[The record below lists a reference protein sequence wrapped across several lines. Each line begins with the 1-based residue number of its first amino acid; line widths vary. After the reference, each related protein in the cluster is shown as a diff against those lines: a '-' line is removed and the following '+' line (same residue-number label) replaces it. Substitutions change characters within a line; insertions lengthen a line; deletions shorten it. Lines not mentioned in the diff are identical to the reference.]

1 MTKETIVTRLIDQGH
16 IIIKTADS
24 LLNKKDGYAQDIQD
38 LHRDGQISTA
48 ESITLLKDADLY
60 IPPYFTQPDIVT
72 LPHISYPYNPGPS
85 IQDPTGNPPNVYCQS
100 TTLDKIQN

>member
-1 MTKETIVTRLIDQGH
+1 MTKETIVARLIDQGH

-48 ESITLLKDADLY
+48 ESITLLKDDVLAPFY
-60 IPPYFTQPDIVT
+60 AQPDIIN

-85 IQDPTGNPPNVYCQS
+85 IQDPNGNPPNVYCQTS
-100 TTLDKIQN
+100 TLDNNIQN

>member
-1 MTKETIVTRLIDQGH
+1 MTKEIIITRLIDEGH

-48 ESITLLKDADLY
+48 ESITLLKDDVLAPFY
-60 IPPYFTQPDIVT
+60 TQPDIIN
-72 LPHISYPYNPGPS
+72 LPHISYPYNPGTYPY
-85 IQDPTGNPPNVYCQS
+85 DPGTGNPPNVYCQT
-100 TTLDKIQN
+100 TTLDNMQD

>member
-1 MTKETIVTRLIDQGH
+1 MTKETIVARLIDQGH

-48 ESITLLKDADLY
+48 ESITLLKDDALAPVY
-60 IPPYFTQPDIVT
+60 AQPDFHV
-72 LPHISYPYNPGPS
+72 PHISYPYNPGPS
-85 IQDPTGNPPNVYCQS
+85 GTPPDIYCQT
-100 TTLDKIQN
+100 TTLDNIQN

>member
-1 MTKETIVTRLIDQGH
+1 MTKETIVARLIDEGH
-16 IIIKTADS
+16 IIIKTADR

-38 LHRDGQISTA
+38 LHMDGQISTA

-60 IPPYFTQPDIVT
+60 IPQDFRQPDIIN

-85 IQDPTGNPPNVYCQS
+85 IQDPNGNPPNVYCQ
-100 TTLDKIQN
+100 TTTFDNIQN

>member
-1 MTKETIVTRLIDQGH
+1 MTKETIVTRLIDEGH

-48 ESITLLKDADLY
+48 ESITLLKDDVLAPFY
-60 IPPYFTQPDIVT
+60 TQPDIIN

-85 IQDPTGNPPNVYCQS
+85 IPCTGNPPDFYCQT
-100 TTLDKIQN
+100 TTLDNMQD

>member
-48 ESITLLKDADLY
+48 ESITLLKDSDLY
-60 IPPYFTQPDIVT
+60 IPRDFRLPDIVT
-72 LPHISYPYNPGPS
+72 QPHISYPYNPGPS
-85 IQDPTGNPPNVYCQS
+85 IQDPTGNPPDFYCQT
-100 TTLDKIQN
+100 TTLDKMQD